1 MKDLSIVT
9 INALSN
15 ALSCVYKNASSDY
28 LSMIAVVLPSRK
40 RTRTELNFLVLFVFV
55 LFIFTTVVFICC
67 YTYSQFNR
75 VLAFLVTLNK

>member
-15 ALSCVYKNASSDY
+15 ALSCVYKNASSDC

-40 RTRTELNFLVLFVFV
+40 RTRTELNFLLSFLF
-55 LFIFTTVVFICC
+55 LFC
-67 YTYSQFNR
+67 
-75 VLAFLVTLNK
+75 LFLQLLFLFAVTLIASSIGF